1 MMKIFKLMTL
11 TIFIMGLLISA
22 SWSADDGWKK
32 IGESEGIAGYAR
44 PTTRSSIDEIMAVGI
59 VEAPI
64 AVVEAVM
71 RDARMMPEYMFLCK
85 EAEIIN
91 TTEMKS
97 EGDILYIYNLTDMP
111 FPVSDRDA
119 VVRNVWSID
128 KSTGIIYSRAETVKT
143 TYRQNKN
150 VIRMPLSI
158 IKCTLIPESEH
169 KTKVIYQALGD
180 PGGTLPEFLVNIL
193 TRDLGIKTIAGIRK
207 VVTRDEFK
215 NIRTVVTKTA
225 KANR

>member
-1 MMKIFKLMTL
+1 MRILNPITFT
-11 TIFIMGLLISA
+11 FFAVLLIFNLSLA
-22 SWSADDGWKK
+22 AEEGWKK
-32 IGESEGIAGYAR
+32 IGEAEGIAGYAR
-44 PTTRSSIDEIMAVGI
+44 PTTRSSIDEIRAVGI

-64 AVVEAVM
+64 AVVEAVI
-71 RDARMMPEYMFLCK
+71 RDARMMPEYMFMCK
-85 EAEIIN
+85 EAEILN
-91 TTEMKS
+91 TTAMKS

-111 FPVSDRDA
+111 FPVRDRDA
-119 VVRNVWSID
+119 VVKNVWSID

-158 IKCTLIPESEH
+158 IECTLIPEGEH

-180 PGGTLPEFLVNIL
+180 PGGTLPSFLVNIL
-193 TRDLGIKTIAGIRK
+193 TRDLGIKTIEGIRK

-215 NIRTVVTKTA
+215 NIKTVVTKTERF
-225 KANR
+225 KH

>member
-1 MMKIFKLMTL
+1 MMKIFNLITLM
-11 TIFIMGLLISA
+11 IFIMGMLIST

-32 IGESEGIAGYAR
+32 IGESEGIAGYIRA
-44 PTTRSSIDEIMAVGI
+44 TTRSSVDEIKAVGI

-71 RDARMMPEYMFLCK
+71 RDAKMMPEYMFMCK
-85 EAEIIN
+85 EAEVIH
-91 TTEMKS
+91 TPEMKS
-97 EGDILYIYNLTDMP
+97 ERDILYIYNLTDMP

-128 KSTGIIYSRAETVKT
+128 KSTGIIYSRAETVQT
-143 TYRQNKN
+143 AYRQNKN

-158 IKCTLIPESEH
+158 IECTLIPEGEH

-180 PGGTLPEFLVNIL
+180 PGGTLPSFLVNIL
-193 TRDLGIKTIAGIRK
+193 TRDLGIKTIAGLRK

-215 NIRTVVTKTA
+215 NIRTVVTTTENSKH
-225 KANR
+225 

>member
-1 MMKIFKLMTL
+1 MRIINPITFT
-11 TIFIMGLLISA
+11 FIAVLLICSPSLA
-22 SWSADDGWKK
+22 ADDGWKK

-44 PTTRSSIDEIMAVGI
+44 PTTRSSIDEIRAVGI

-71 RDARMMPEYMFLCK
+71 RDARMMPEYMFMCK
-85 EAEIIN
+85 EAEVIH
-91 TTEMKS
+91 TPEMKS
-97 EGDILYIYNLTDMP
+97 ERDILYIYNLTDMP

-150 VIRMPLSI
+150 IIRMPLSI
-158 IKCTLIPESEH
+158 IECTLIPEGEH

-180 PGGTLPEFLVNIL
+180 PGGTLPSFLVNIL
-193 TRDLGIKTIAGIRK
+193 TRDLGIKTIAGLRK